1 MASQFDLT
9 QFKDVIIRNKFSR
22 SSGLREGSPF
32 KDSIVLINAHL
43 VHIIIEIF
51 KNDLTFKDVFLF

>member
-1 MASQFDLT
+1 MTSQFDLT

-32 KDSIVLINAHL
+32 KDSNVLINAQ
-43 VHIIIEIF
+43 VIHIIIEIF
-51 KNDLTFKDVFLF
+51 KKDLIFKDVFLF